1 MIGLYEFVSGPVIL
15 KRNNIL
21 TLICTGLLRLFN
33 KTVNCLLLTI
43 RLLIQSFYPFFLVL
57 YLIEVLFSFVL

>member
-1 MIGLYEFVSGPVIL
+1 MIGLYEFVGGPVIL

-21 TLICTGLLRLFN
+21 TLICTGLLRLLN
-33 KTVNCLLLTI
+33 KTVDRLLLTI